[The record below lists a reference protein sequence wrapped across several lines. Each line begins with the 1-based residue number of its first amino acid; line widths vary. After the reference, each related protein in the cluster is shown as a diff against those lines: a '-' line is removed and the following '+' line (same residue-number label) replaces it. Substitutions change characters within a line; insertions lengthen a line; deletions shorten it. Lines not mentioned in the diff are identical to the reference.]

1 MEYIL
6 DRIELAFLRLFEDIS
21 GANFGEILFFDLGIV
36 AAVIAVPLFF
46 FGTIIGGPRN

>member
-6 DRIELAFLRLFEDIS
+6 DRIELAFLRLFEDFS
-21 GANFGEILFFDLGIV
+21 GANFGVSNLGIV
-36 AAVIAVPLFF
+36 AAVIAVPLFM